1 MNINKSM
8 KIDTSFNEPIINKEN
23 EINQENEYKNPY
35 LKKDDV
41 PKIEI
46 KNKNEMIYDAKEY
59 KIEEFIKPV
68 EKLLIKEGDKYIEE
82 TCENH

>member
-1 MNINKSM
+1 M
-8 KIDTSFNEPIINKEN
+8 KIPDTSFNEEAGGEESEII
-23 EINQENEYKNPY
+23 QENQYKNPY